1 MRFPQGEQM
10 GARSSHCT
18 SSRRAA
24 RLQNS
29 PELRLKVD
37 RCSHALKS
45 EGGQRVGVR
54 QVRTFELVWCTR
66 GFHRFAASPPGRFL
80 VTTVHT
86 LLCLCLTDCKHAVRP
101 RLPGLV
107 ALLLVRLQRCNQTDV
122 AFHRRRVR

>member
-1 MRFPQGEQM
+1 MSVCELFALLPKLGVHVGFTVSQLL
-10 GARSSHCT
+10 
-18 SSRRAA
+18 RRA
-24 RLQNS
+24 
-29 PELRLKVD
+29 
-37 RCSHALKS
+37 
-45 EGGQRVGVR
+45 
-54 QVRTFELVWCTR
+54 
-66 GFHRFAASPPGRFL
+66 RFL